1 MTEMRKCVICGIEI
15 IATKSNRCIKCFG
28 EPQPVAEDE
37 EIASLGKSMS
47 GTFRYTP

>member
-15 IATKSNRCIKCFG
+15 IYTKSNRCIKCFG

-37 EIASLGKSMS
+37 EVVSI
-47 GTFRYTP
+47 GTSSYPTPRFSV